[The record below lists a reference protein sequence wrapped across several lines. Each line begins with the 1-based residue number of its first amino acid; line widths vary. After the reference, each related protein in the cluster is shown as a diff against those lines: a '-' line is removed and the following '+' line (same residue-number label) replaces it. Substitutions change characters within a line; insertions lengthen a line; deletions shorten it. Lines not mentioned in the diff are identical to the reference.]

1 MILILDTETT
11 GLPANMNA
19 PHTDTENW
27 PHMLSVAWEV
37 YQDSGEFL
45 RKENYIVAPRFGVV
59 NNAVHIN
66 GITPEIQEREGVHI
80 DGILED
86 LFWEIGKSARVVAH
100 NAQFDAGII
109 GAEFERNGWGRGVE
123 ILGIGGESWFCTK
136 EDIGNLLQLPPTEA
150 QLKYRPEIEYKQPKL
165 DELYQFLFGK
175 PVPGRE
181 ESHGARQDA
190 AACAKC
196 YWELKRRNLI

>member
-11 GLPANMNA
+11 RLPANMNA

-27 PHMLSVAWEV
+27 PHMLSVAWEM
-37 YQDSGEFL
+37 YRDSGEL
-45 RKENYIVAPRFGVV
+45 HSKEAYIVAPRPGVINSPKALEV
-59 NNAVHIN
+59 NK
-66 GITPEIQEREGVHI
+66 ITPEIQEKEGVSI
-80 DGILED
+80 DRVMRRLE
-86 LFWEIGKSARVVAH
+86 SAFFYADTIAAH
-100 NAQFDAGII
+100 NVVFDKNVI
-109 GAEFERNGWGRGVE
+109 GAEFTRIGV
-123 ILGIGGESWFCTK
+123 GMWVRKWFCTK
-136 EDIGNLLQLPPTEA
+136 EDIGNLLQLPPTPA
-150 QLKYRPEIEYKQPKL
+150 QREYRPEIEYKQPRL

-190 AACAKC
+190 AACAEC